1 MSLSSGSPNAKEHS
15 GSPNTKQKKGY
26 LDTIA
31 DQEAKLISKNSLE
44 EGEKFEQDIKDIME
58 KIDDVEKNMNHQKL
72 SNQFKRS
79 ANMSYNRRKLEMT
92 RTINAQNNHQS
103 NYMARQAKQQ
113 LANTISGGKESVVS

>member
-15 GSPNTKQKKGY
+15 GSPNNKQKKGY

-58 KIDDVEKNMNHQKL
+58 KIDDVEKNMNH
-72 SNQFKRS
+72 
-79 ANMSYNRRKLEMT
+79 
-92 RTINAQNNHQS
+92 
-103 NYMARQAKQQ
+103 
-113 LANTISGGKESVVS
+113 

>member
-58 KIDDVEKNMNHQKL
+58 KIDDVEKNMNH
-72 SNQFKRS
+72 
-79 ANMSYNRRKLEMT
+79 
-92 RTINAQNNHQS
+92 
-103 NYMARQAKQQ
+103 
-113 LANTISGGKESVVS
+113 